1 MVVVVVM
8 EIKSEPVYCFEYQTE
23 LFSDLRKYFDMPKPA
38 VYTISGEKMKKMKKE
53 LARGLNLP
61 QVTVKVSL
69 QKLTIL

>member
-8 EIKSEPVYCFEYQTE
+8 EIKFESIYCFEYQTE
-23 LFSDLRKYFDMPKPA
+23 LFSDLRKYFYMPKPV

-61 QVTVKVSL
+61 QVIVKVSV